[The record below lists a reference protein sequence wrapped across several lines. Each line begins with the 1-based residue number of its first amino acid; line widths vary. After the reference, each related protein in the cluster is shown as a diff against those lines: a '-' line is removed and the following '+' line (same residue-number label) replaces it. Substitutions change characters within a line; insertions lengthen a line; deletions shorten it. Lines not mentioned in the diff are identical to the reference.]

1 MSLAIN
7 GLSHIVSP
15 SLAADLA
22 PDLVS
27 KLTHSSPH
35 VRKKAI
41 PVLYKCFLQS
51 PELLRTCWPRL
62 RECLNDE
69 DSSVVSAT
77 VNVVC
82 ELARRNPKNYLPL
95 APQLF
100 KLLTDGGNNW
110 MTIKLIKLV
119 SATSP
124 GPSHVGMGMLICY
137 LCTVCNVDAFGAPAG
152 QEAGT
157 TNN

>member
-27 KLTHSSPH
+27 KLTHSSSH
-35 VRKKAI
+35 VRKKAV

-119 SATSP
+119 SYTSQ
-124 GPSHVGMGMLICY
+124 GRLRRVDMLTRCMR
-137 LCTVCNVDAFGAPAG
+137 TVCNVDAVGA
-152 QEAGT
+152 
-157 TNN
+157 